1 MNIDV
6 RSIGRGYQEVT
17 VSEIATGTL
26 DKDEAIE
33 QAKRFI
39 QAADDLLWGA
49 DLERLSN
56 HCTELLE
63 EIDSK

>member
-1 MNIDV
+1 MNITV
-6 RSIGRGYQEVT
+6 RTICGKYQEVT
-17 VSEIATGTL
+17 VSEMATGTL
-26 DKDEAIE
+26 DKDEAVE

-56 HCTELLE
+56 HCTELLD